1 MAGRGGR
8 NELSGRARV
17 AAQVRTVHGGLH
29 MSGAT
34 MSGVALVFAIVG
46 LVLVSVARRAE
57 VVTVPGVPTS
67 GWSDDSAVVKTV
79 EPRAAWDVIEV
90 PKADVPPV
98 VAKVEAEEFVRR
110 EWPDGAR
117 LRDARSS
124 RISGGLWFRADV
136 VLPGGG
142 CAGVV
147 EVVVIDLGEVYS
159 VLVITAA
166 R

>member
-8 NELSGRARV
+8 NELSGQARV

-29 MSGAT
+29 MSGST
-34 MSGVALVFAIVG
+34 MTGVALVFAVVG
-46 LVLVSVARRAE
+46 LVLV
-57 VVTVPGVPTS
+57 
-67 GWSDDSAVVKTV
+67 AVVKRPEMAAVAVTGTRGDSGVVRTV
-79 EPRAAWDVIEV
+79 EPGAVWDVIEV
-90 PKADVPPV
+90 PKGDKPAN
-98 VAKVEAEEFVRR
+98 VAMGEAEEFLRR
-110 EWPDGAR
+110 QWPEAAR

-159 VLVITAA
+159 VLVITAV

>member
-8 NELSGRARV
+8 NELSGKARF

-34 MSGVALVFAIVG
+34 MTGVALVFAVVG
-46 LVLVSVARRAE
+46 LVLVSVVKRPE
-57 VVTVPGVPTS
+57 MVSVFGVPLA
-67 GWSDDSAVVKTV
+67 GANGDSAVVNTV
-79 EPRAAWDVIEV
+79 EPGAAWDVIEV
-90 PKADVPPV
+90 PKGDKPAV
-98 VAKVEAEEFVRR
+98 VAMVEAEEFLRR
-110 EWPDGAR
+110 EWPDDAR

-136 VLPGGG
+136 VLPGEG